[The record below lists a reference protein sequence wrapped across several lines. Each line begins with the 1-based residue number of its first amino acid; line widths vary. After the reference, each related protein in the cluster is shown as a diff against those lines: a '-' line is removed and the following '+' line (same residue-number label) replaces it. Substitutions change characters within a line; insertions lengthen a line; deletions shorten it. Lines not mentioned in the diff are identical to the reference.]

1 MFDHKIIFCPIT
13 RKECMCEK
21 CAWYVRPIDAITG
34 TFGCD
39 RCAIAMIAQQLNDI
53 SNTEMGAERL

>member
-1 MFDHKIIFCPIT
+1 
-13 RKECMCEK
+13 MCEK